1 MEFHSIFAV
10 TCSRPKPVPGGVIRE
25 NTGRMELASL
35 DTPERNISGG
45 SARSR
50 LRQPSFGRAAETS
63 LIQTC
68 LPRRRRARGN
78 SSTCV
83 VTRITR
89 AKCVRRYNHD
99 ARHRGPNKA
108 GDAMRIFLFAAALAL
123 LPLPAGAVD
132 GFNMPGD
139 DYANFPA
146 GSAFVCRN
154 TCGGESRCQGWTWV
168 KPGLQGPA
176 GHCWLKSSIPLPPL
190 VKDDCCSSGSHENI
204 DARDLTA
211 ENRTNRWGSDYTN
224 FDSDGWESCQ
234 AACAGQDRC
243 ASWSYVQPGV
253 QGPSGR
259 CWLKTIVARPSDDAN
274 VISGV
279 KFRPRAGKF
288 D

>member
-1 MEFHSIFAV
+1 
-10 TCSRPKPVPGGVIRE
+10 
-25 NTGRMELASL
+25 
-35 DTPERNISGG
+35 
-45 SARSR
+45 
-50 LRQPSFGRAAETS
+50 
-63 LIQTC
+63 
-68 LPRRRRARGN
+68 
-78 SSTCV
+78 
-83 VTRITR
+83 
-89 AKCVRRYNHD
+89 
-99 ARHRGPNKA
+99 
-108 GDAMRIFLFAAALAL
+108 MRIFLFAAALAL

-132 GFNMPGD
+132 GFNMLGG

-190 VKDDCCSSGSHENI
+190 VKDDYCSSGSHENI
-204 DARDLTA
+204 DARDLPA

-234 AACAGQDRC
+234 AACAGQGRC

>member
-1 MEFHSIFAV
+1 
-10 TCSRPKPVPGGVIRE
+10 
-25 NTGRMELASL
+25 
-35 DTPERNISGG
+35 
-45 SARSR
+45 
-50 LRQPSFGRAAETS
+50 
-63 LIQTC
+63 
-68 LPRRRRARGN
+68 
-78 SSTCV
+78 
-83 VTRITR
+83 
-89 AKCVRRYNHD
+89 
-99 ARHRGPNKA
+99 
-108 GDAMRIFLFAAALAL
+108 MRIFLFAAALAL

-132 GFNMPGD
+132 GFNMLGG

-234 AACAGQDRC
+234 AAKTAAHPGAMCSPECRVQAAVAG
-243 ASWSYVQPGV
+243 SK
-253 QGPSGR
+253 PSSR
-259 CWLKTIVARPSDDAN
+259 AR
-274 VISGV
+274 
-279 KFRPRAGKF
+279 RMMRT
-288 D
+288 